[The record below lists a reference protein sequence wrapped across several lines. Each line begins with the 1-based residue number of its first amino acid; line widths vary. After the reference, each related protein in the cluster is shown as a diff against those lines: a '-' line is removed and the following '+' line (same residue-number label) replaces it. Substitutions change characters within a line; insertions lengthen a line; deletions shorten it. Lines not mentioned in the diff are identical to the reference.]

1 MRVVAKGKV
10 THKQSIIF
18 FLFTAEYITMPVLK
32 VIFGIKGYPCQGHG
46 GNFFE
51 RSSILGIEAGYIP
64 WVMYL

>member
-32 VIFGIKGYPCQGHG
+32 VIFGTYLRFDFI
-46 GNFFE
+46 
-51 RSSILGIEAGYIP
+51 
-64 WVMYL
+64 MYLIQR